1 MSVNENKK
9 EKLIE
14 MKNLKKYFPMK
25 KRQVLKAVENVTM
38 DIYKGEILSLVGE
51 SGSGKTTLG
60 RTVSRLYSKTNGD
73 ILFNGKPVEN
83 YGRKEFT
90 KKVQMIFQDPQAS
103 LNPRMT
109 VGDIIAEGI
118 DIHKLATSKQ
128 ERMER
133 VYKLLEIVGLNRE
146 HASRF
151 PHEFSGGQRQRI
163 GIARALAVDP
173 EVLVC
178 DEPISALD
186 VSIQA
191 QVVNLLKDL
200 QKERNLTLLF
210 IAHDLSMV
218 KYISDRVAV
227 MYRGK
232 VVELGTP
239 EVVYTNP
246 IHSYTKSLIS
256 AVPIADPDY
265 KKLAKIDMDESYL
278 RSPMG
283 EASEINVIPEK
294 PELTEFKP
302 GHFVETSFLEEK
314 GLKVPKTW
322 AEIVDSKYKDEIIM
336 ANPAVSGTSF
346 ANVKGLIDMYGEEKA
361 WEYFKKLNDNV
372 KFYGKRGK
380 DPQEKTVA
388 GEFGIGIIPID
399 KSAFDV
405 AEKNNLT
412 AIYPEDGLC
421 WVPEGVA
428 IFKNSPNLEV
438 AKAFE
443 DFILR
448 PENQQLIAE
457 LDGKDGAQM
466 VIEGT
471 KGYDLGLPKDK
482 FIKEDIKSFGSQ
494 RDDILKK
501 WAELTQ
507 GK

>member
-1 MSVNENKK
+1 MASNENKK

-60 RTVSRLYSKTNGD
+60 RTVSRLYAKTNGD
-73 ILFNGKPVEN
+73 ILFNGKPVED

-118 DIHKLATSKQ
+118 DLHKLASSKQ
-128 ERMER
+128 ERMEK

-163 GIARALAVDP
+163 GIARALSVDP

-200 QKERNLTLLF
+200 QRERNLTLLF

-239 EVVYTNP
+239 EAVYGDP
-246 IHSYTKSLIS
+246 VHSYTKSLIS

-265 KKLAKIDMDESYL
+265 KKTKKIDMDESYL

-283 EASEINVIPEK
+283 DVSEIEVIPET
-294 PELTEFKP
+294 PELTEYRP
-302 GHFVETSFLEEK
+302 GHFVETSFLKEK
-314 GLKVPKTW
+314 GL
-322 AEIVDSKYKDEIIM
+322 I
-336 ANPAVSGTSF
+336 
-346 ANVKGLIDMYGEEKA
+346 
-361 WEYFKKLNDNV
+361 
-372 KFYGKRGK
+372 
-380 DPQEKTVA
+380 
-388 GEFGIGIIPID
+388 
-399 KSAFDV
+399 
-405 AEKNNLT
+405 
-412 AIYPEDGLC
+412 
-421 WVPEGVA
+421 
-428 IFKNSPNLEV
+428 
-438 AKAFE
+438 
-443 DFILR
+443 
-448 PENQQLIAE
+448 
-457 LDGKDGAQM
+457 
-466 VIEGT
+466 
-471 KGYDLGLPKDK
+471 
-482 FIKEDIKSFGSQ
+482 
-494 RDDILKK
+494 
-501 WAELTQ
+501 
-507 GK
+507 

>member
-1 MSVNENKK
+1 MSSNEIKK

-118 DIHKLATSKQ
+118 DIHKLASSKQ
-128 ERMER
+128 ERMEK

-200 QKERNLTLLF
+200 QRERNLTLLF

-239 EVVYTNP
+239 EAVYGDP
-246 IHSYTKSLIS
+246 VHSYTKSLIS

-265 KKLAKIDMDESYL
+265 KKTKKIDMDESYL

-283 EASEINVIPEK
+283 DVSEIGVIPET
-294 PELTEFKP
+294 PELTEYRP

-314 GLKVPKTW
+314 GL
-322 AEIVDSKYKDEIIM
+322 I
-336 ANPAVSGTSF
+336 
-346 ANVKGLIDMYGEEKA
+346 
-361 WEYFKKLNDNV
+361 
-372 KFYGKRGK
+372 
-380 DPQEKTVA
+380 
-388 GEFGIGIIPID
+388 
-399 KSAFDV
+399 
-405 AEKNNLT
+405 
-412 AIYPEDGLC
+412 
-421 WVPEGVA
+421 
-428 IFKNSPNLEV
+428 
-438 AKAFE
+438 
-443 DFILR
+443 
-448 PENQQLIAE
+448 
-457 LDGKDGAQM
+457 
-466 VIEGT
+466 
-471 KGYDLGLPKDK
+471 
-482 FIKEDIKSFGSQ
+482 
-494 RDDILKK
+494 
-501 WAELTQ
+501 
-507 GK
+507 

>member
-1 MSVNENKK
+1 MASNENKK

-60 RTVSRLYSKTNGD
+60 RTVSRLYAKTNGD
-73 ILFNGKPVEN
+73 ILFNGKPVEE

-118 DIHKLATSKQ
+118 DLHKLASSKQ
-128 ERMER
+128 ERMEK

-239 EVVYTNP
+239 EAVYGDP
-246 IHSYTKSLIS
+246 VHSYTKSLIS

-265 KKLAKIDMDESYL
+265 KKTKKIDMDESYL

-283 EASEINVIPEK
+283 DVSEIEVIPET
-294 PELTEFKP
+294 PELTEYRP
-302 GHFVETSFLEEK
+302 GHFVETSFLKEK
-314 GLKVPKTW
+314 GL
-322 AEIVDSKYKDEIIM
+322 I
-336 ANPAVSGTSF
+336 
-346 ANVKGLIDMYGEEKA
+346 
-361 WEYFKKLNDNV
+361 
-372 KFYGKRGK
+372 
-380 DPQEKTVA
+380 
-388 GEFGIGIIPID
+388 
-399 KSAFDV
+399 
-405 AEKNNLT
+405 
-412 AIYPEDGLC
+412 
-421 WVPEGVA
+421 
-428 IFKNSPNLEV
+428 
-438 AKAFE
+438 
-443 DFILR
+443 
-448 PENQQLIAE
+448 
-457 LDGKDGAQM
+457 
-466 VIEGT
+466 
-471 KGYDLGLPKDK
+471 
-482 FIKEDIKSFGSQ
+482 
-494 RDDILKK
+494 
-501 WAELTQ
+501 
-507 GK
+507 

>member
-1 MSVNENKK
+1 MSSNENKK

-60 RTVSRLYSKTNGD
+60 RTVSRLYAKTNGD
-73 ILFNGKPVEN
+73 ILFNGKPIEN

-118 DIHKLATSKQ
+118 DIHKLAASKQ
-128 ERMER
+128 ERMEK
-133 VYKLLEIVGLNRE
+133 VYSLLEIVGLNRE

-239 EVVYTNP
+239 EVVYSNP
-246 IHSYTKSLIS
+246 VHSYTKSLIS
-256 AVPIADPDY
+256 AVPIADPDF
-265 KKLAKIDMDESYL
+265 KKTTKIDMDESYL

-283 EASEINVIPEK
+283 DVSEIGIIPETL
-294 PELTEFKP
+294 ELTEYKP
-302 GHFVETSFLEEK
+302 GHFVETSFLKEK
-314 GLKVPKTW
+314 GL
-322 AEIVDSKYKDEIIM
+322 I
-336 ANPAVSGTSF
+336 
-346 ANVKGLIDMYGEEKA
+346 
-361 WEYFKKLNDNV
+361 
-372 KFYGKRGK
+372 
-380 DPQEKTVA
+380 
-388 GEFGIGIIPID
+388 
-399 KSAFDV
+399 
-405 AEKNNLT
+405 
-412 AIYPEDGLC
+412 
-421 WVPEGVA
+421 
-428 IFKNSPNLEV
+428 
-438 AKAFE
+438 
-443 DFILR
+443 
-448 PENQQLIAE
+448 
-457 LDGKDGAQM
+457 
-466 VIEGT
+466 
-471 KGYDLGLPKDK
+471 
-482 FIKEDIKSFGSQ
+482 
-494 RDDILKK
+494 
-501 WAELTQ
+501 
-507 GK
+507 

>member
-1 MSVNENKK
+1 MSVKENKK

-118 DIHKLATSKQ
+118 DIHKMATSKQ

-314 GLKVPKTW
+314 GL
-322 AEIVDSKYKDEIIM
+322 I
-336 ANPAVSGTSF
+336 
-346 ANVKGLIDMYGEEKA
+346 
-361 WEYFKKLNDNV
+361 
-372 KFYGKRGK
+372 
-380 DPQEKTVA
+380 
-388 GEFGIGIIPID
+388 
-399 KSAFDV
+399 
-405 AEKNNLT
+405 
-412 AIYPEDGLC
+412 
-421 WVPEGVA
+421 
-428 IFKNSPNLEV
+428 
-438 AKAFE
+438 
-443 DFILR
+443 
-448 PENQQLIAE
+448 
-457 LDGKDGAQM
+457 
-466 VIEGT
+466 
-471 KGYDLGLPKDK
+471 
-482 FIKEDIKSFGSQ
+482 
-494 RDDILKK
+494 
-501 WAELTQ
+501 
-507 GK
+507 

>member
-1 MSVNENKK
+1 MASNENRK

-60 RTVSRLYSKTNGD
+60 RTVSRLYAKTNGD
-73 ILFNGKPVEN
+73 ILFNGKPVEE

-118 DIHKLATSKQ
+118 DLHKLASSKQ
-128 ERMER
+128 ERMEK

-200 QKERNLTLLF
+200 QRERNLTLLF

-239 EVVYTNP
+239 EAVYGDP
-246 IHSYTKSLIS
+246 VHSYTKSLIS

-265 KKLAKIDMDESYL
+265 KKTKKIDMDELYL

-283 EASEINVIPEK
+283 DVSEIEVIPET
-294 PELTEFKP
+294 PELTEYRP
-302 GHFVETSFLEEK
+302 GHFVETSFLKEK
-314 GLKVPKTW
+314 GL
-322 AEIVDSKYKDEIIM
+322 I
-336 ANPAVSGTSF
+336 
-346 ANVKGLIDMYGEEKA
+346 
-361 WEYFKKLNDNV
+361 
-372 KFYGKRGK
+372 
-380 DPQEKTVA
+380 
-388 GEFGIGIIPID
+388 
-399 KSAFDV
+399 
-405 AEKNNLT
+405 
-412 AIYPEDGLC
+412 
-421 WVPEGVA
+421 
-428 IFKNSPNLEV
+428 
-438 AKAFE
+438 
-443 DFILR
+443 
-448 PENQQLIAE
+448 
-457 LDGKDGAQM
+457 
-466 VIEGT
+466 
-471 KGYDLGLPKDK
+471 
-482 FIKEDIKSFGSQ
+482 
-494 RDDILKK
+494 
-501 WAELTQ
+501 
-507 GK
+507 